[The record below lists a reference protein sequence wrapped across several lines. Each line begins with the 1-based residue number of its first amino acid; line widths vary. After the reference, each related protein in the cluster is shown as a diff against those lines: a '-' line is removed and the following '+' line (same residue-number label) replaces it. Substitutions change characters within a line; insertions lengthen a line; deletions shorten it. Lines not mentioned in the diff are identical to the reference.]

1 MKESGGC
8 GVFVEDRKT
17 AIEKAIRMA
26 KPGDLVLILGKGDES
41 YMYYEDGRVPW
52 IGDNEAAREALRKL
66 RSSGRGDEIE

>member
-1 MKESGGC
+1 
-8 GVFVEDRKT
+8 
-17 AIEKAIRMA
+17 MA